1 MSILGRSKDINKT
14 PDMSR
19 QALLW
24 MHPEAMIRFMTSK
37 RWVIQEGHLPEDTQ
51 FHHVYYDSAR
61 QVFAM
66 VLTSKEFKSLKLGEK
81 IPELPPVSF
90 RWWNPK
96 DGVPDEA

>member
-1 MSILGRSKDINKT
+1 MSILGRSKDIHKT

-24 MHPEAMIRFMTSK
+24 MHPEAMVRFMTSK
-37 RWVIQEGHLPEDTQ
+37 RWVIQEGNLPEDAQ
-51 FHHVYYDSAR
+51 FHHVYYDSNR
-61 QVFAM
+61 QVFAV
-66 VLTSKEFKSLKLGEK
+66 VLTSNTFKSLKLGEK

-96 DGVPDEA
+96 DGVPEE

>member
-1 MSILGRSKDINKT
+1 MSILGRSKDIHKT

-24 MHPEAMIRFMTSK
+24 MHPEAMVRFMTSK

-51 FHHVYYDSAR
+51 FHHVYYDSNR

-66 VLTSKEFKSLKLGEK
+66 VLTSKDFKSLKLGEK
-81 IPELPPVSF
+81 IPELPPISF
-90 RWWNPK
+90 RWWKPE
-96 DGVPDEA
+96 DGIVE

>member
-1 MSILGRSKDINKT
+1 MSILGRSKDIHKT

-24 MHPEAMIRFMTSK
+24 MHPEAMVRFMTSK
-37 RWVIQEGHLPEDTQ
+37 RWVIQEGHLPEDAQ
-51 FHHVYYDSAR
+51 FHHVYYDSSR

-66 VLTSKEFKSLKLGEK
+66 VLTSKDFKSLKLGEK

-96 DGVPDEA
+96 DGVPEE

>member
-1 MSILGRSKDINKT
+1 MSILGRSKDIHKT

-24 MHPEAMIRFMTSK
+24 MHPEAMVRFMTSK

-51 FHHVYYDSAR
+51 FHHVYYDSNR

-96 DGVPDEA
+96 DGAPDE

>member
-1 MSILGRSKDINKT
+1 MSILGRSKDIHKT

-24 MHPEAMIRFMTSK
+24 MHPEAMVRFMTSK
-37 RWVIQEGHLPEDTQ
+37 RWVIQEGHLPEDAQ
-51 FHHVYYDSAR
+51 FHHVYYDSSR

-66 VLTSKEFKSLKLGEK
+66 VLTSKDFKSLKLGEK
-81 IPELPPVSF
+81 MPELPPVSF

-96 DGVPDEA
+96 DGVPEE

>member
-1 MSILGRSKDINKT
+1 MSILGRSKDIHKT

-24 MHPEAMIRFMTSK
+24 MHPEAMVRFMTSK
-37 RWVIQEGHLPEDTQ
+37 RWVIQEGHLPEDAQ
-51 FHHVYYDSAR
+51 FHHVYYDSSR

-66 VLTSKEFKSLKLGEK
+66 VLTSKDFKSLKLGEK
-81 IPELPPVSF
+81 IPELPPVSL

-96 DGVPDEA
+96 DGVPEE

>member
-1 MSILGRSKDINKT
+1 MSILGRSKDIHKT

-24 MHPEAMIRFMTSK
+24 MHPEAMVRFMTSK
-37 RWVIQEGHLPEDTQ
+37 RWVIQEGHLPEDAQ
-51 FHHVYYDSAR
+51 FHHVYYDSNR

-96 DGVPDEA
+96 DGVPEE